1 MGKLIGKF
9 LEKEGCFLK
18 NIPEFPFLSFDS
30 NLLKNADSIRREC
43 KVFSL
48 GTIGRRYEGKRED
61 KNMENQDFESAKK
74 QGTAQNANSWVAE
87 NPHETHLRVH
97 EVELPWYRKYLF
109 STDHKVIGI
118 QYMITSLLIALFGF
132 VLMIVMRWQLSY
144 PGKPIPLLGGVLE
157 NILGHDMFPNGVMTP
172 QAYNAFGAIHGTVMI
187 FMALVPALFA
197 GFGNFVVPLQLG
209 APDMA
214 FPRLN
219 MASFWC
225 FFVGAVIIMV
235 SFFVP
240 GGAAKSG
247 WTSYPPLADLA
258 DSGPNFH
265 PILNGQ
271 TLWLLGMAFN
281 ITGSLL
287 GVINMITTIF
297 QLRVPGL
304 SWMRLPF
311 FVWAE
316 LVTAFLMLLAFPP
329 LEAAAIMQLMDRVA
343 GTSFFSPD
351 GLIVNGQQAHY
362 SGGGAPLLWQH
373 LFWFLGHPEVY
384 VQILPTMG
392 IVAEIIANNTRK
404 PLWSYRI
411 LVYSVLTIGFVGMI
425 VWAHHMYM
433 TGMGQAISTF
443 FQLFT
448 TIISIPSV
456 LIGTV
461 FLMSLWGASI
471 RFNLPMMFALA
482 WLPLFGI
489 GGLTG
494 LPLGWSTSD
503 MVLHDTYY
511 VVGHFHYMM
520 APTSIM
526 ALFAG
531 IYYWYPK
538 ATGREMNEFLG
549 KLHFWPTFITFN
561 GIFLP
566 MLMQGFAGI
575 HRRWYD
581 GGQGWEMAQGLLW
594 LNHVMSVS
602 AWLLALAQI
611 PFILNFF
618 WSLFYGKKV
627 QSDNPWQATT
637 LEWATPTP
645 PGHGNFLKPLTVYR
659 GPYAYSVPGNEKDY
673 LPQWEP
679 DTKPQ
684 VPQAKVTKI

>member
-1 MGKLIGKF
+1 MDSHMT
-9 LEKEGCFLK
+9 EK
-18 NIPEFPFLSFDS
+18 P
-30 NLLKNADSIRREC
+30 
-43 KVFSL
+43 
-48 GTIGRRYEGKRED
+48 
-61 KNMENQDFESAKK
+61 
-74 QGTAQNANSWVAE
+74 
-87 NPHETHLRVH
+87 VH
-97 EVELPWYRKYLF
+97 PGQHGHGASLPWWRRWVF

-118 QYMITSLLIALFGF
+118 QYMITSLLMGLFGF
-132 VLMIVMRWQLSY
+132 VLMIFMRWQLSY
-144 PGKPIPLLGGVLE
+144 PGKPVPLFAHLLQQLVGANMAPG
-157 NILGHDMFPNGVMTP
+157 GVMTP
-172 QAYNAFGAIHGTVMI
+172 QLYNSFGAIHGTIMI

-197 GFGNFVVPLQLG
+197 GFGNYIVPLKLG

-225 FFVGAVIIMV
+225 FFVGVVIMV
-235 SFFVP
+235 ASFFVP

-247 WTSYPPLADLA
+247 WTSYPPLANLA
-258 DSGPNFH
+258 DSGPGFH
-265 PILNGQ
+265 PVLNGQ

-287 GVINMITTIF
+287 GTVNMITTIF
-297 QLRVPGL
+297 QLRAPGL
-304 SWMRLPF
+304 SWMRLPI
-311 FVWAE
+311 FVWSE

-329 LEAAAIMQLMDRVA
+329 LESAAIMQLMDRLA

-351 GLIVNGQQAHY
+351 GLIVGGQRVAV

-392 IVAEIIANNTRK
+392 IVAEIWTNNTRR

-411 LVYSVLTIGFVGMI
+411 IVYSEIAIGFLGMV

-433 TGMGQAISTF
+433 TGMGQGVTTF
-443 FQLFT
+443 FQIFT
-448 TIISIPSV
+448 TLISIPSV

-461 FLMSLWGASI
+461 FLLSLWGGSI
-471 RFNLPMMFALA
+471 RINLPMLFALS
-482 WLPLFGI
+482 WLPLFAI

-494 LPLGWSTSD
+494 LPNGWSSSD
-503 MVLHDTYY
+503 LVLHDTYY

-520 APTSIM
+520 APTSLM

-538 ATGREMNEFLG
+538 VTGRMMNEFLG
-549 KLHFWPTFITFN
+549 KLHFWPTLLFFN
-561 GIFLP
+561 GVFFP
-566 MLMQGFAGI
+566 MLIQGMNGV

-581 GGQGWEMAQGLLW
+581 GGAGWQYAQNVLW
-594 LNHVMSVS
+594 LNHVMSIS

-611 PFILNFF
+611 PFIINFF
-618 WSLFYGKKV
+618 WSAKYGEKAK
-627 QSDNPWQATT
+627 SDNPWQATT

-645 PGHGNFLKPLTVYR
+645 PLAHGNFPVAPTVYR
-659 GPYAYSVPGNEKDY
+659 GPYEYSVPGAERDF

-679 DTKPQ
+679 G
-684 VPQAKVTKI
+684 AEEKVRTEPAHV

>member
-1 MGKLIGKF
+1 MDG
-9 LEKEGCFLK
+9 
-18 NIPEFPFLSFDS
+18 N
-30 NLLKNADSIRREC
+30 
-43 KVFSL
+43 
-48 GTIGRRYEGKRED
+48 
-61 KNMENQDFESAKK
+61 
-74 QGTAQNANSWVAE
+74 TAQNPVQPAE
-87 NPHETHLRVH
+87 QGHGAH
-97 EVELPWYRKYLF
+97 LPWWRRWVF

-118 QYMITSLLIALFGF
+118 QYMITSLLMAAFGF
-132 VLMIVMRWQLSY
+132 GLMILMRWQLSY
-144 PGKPIPLLGGVLE
+144 PGKPVPFFAGLLQQLAG
-157 NILGHDMFPNGVMTP
+157 PNMAPGGVMTP
-172 QAYNAFGAIHGTVMI
+172 QLYNSFGAIHGTVMI
-187 FMALVPALFA
+187 FMALVPALFS
-197 GFGNFVVPLQLG
+197 GFGNYIVPLKLG

-225 FFVGAVIIMV
+225 FFAGVVIMV
-235 SFFVP
+235 GSFFVP

-258 DSGPNFH
+258 DSGPGFH
-265 PILNGQ
+265 PVLNGQ

-297 QLRVPGL
+297 QLRAPGL
-304 SWMRLPF
+304 SWMRLPIY
-311 FVWAE
+311 VWSE
-316 LVTAFLMLLAFPP
+316 LVAAFLMLLAFPP
-329 LEAAAIMQLMDRVA
+329 LEAAAVMQLMDRLA

-351 GLIVNGQQAHY
+351 GLVVGGQRVAV

-373 LFWFLGHPEVY
+373 LFWFIGHPEVY

-392 IVAEIIANNTRK
+392 IIAEIWTNNTRR
-404 PLWSYRI
+404 PLWSYRAV
-411 LVYSVLTIGFVGMI
+411 VYSEIAIGFVGMI

-433 TGMGQAISTF
+433 TGMGQGVTTF

-461 FLMSLWGASI
+461 FLLSLWGASI
-471 RFNLPMMFALA
+471 RINLPMLFALS
-482 WLPLFGI
+482 WLPLFAI

-494 LPLGWSTSD
+494 LPNGWSSSD
-503 MVLHDTYY
+503 LVLHDTYY

-520 APTSIM
+520 GPTSLM

-538 ATGREMNEFLG
+538 VTGRMMNEFLG
-549 KLHFWPTFITFN
+549 KLHFWPTLLFFN
-561 GIFLP
+561 GVFFP
-566 MLMQGFAGI
+566 MLIQGFNGV

-581 GGQGWEMAQGLLW
+581 GGAGWQFAQNVLW
-594 LNHVMSVS
+594 LNQVMTIS

-611 PFILNFF
+611 PFVINFF
-618 WSLFYGKKV
+618 WSARHGARV
-627 QSDNPWQATT
+627 ESDNPWQATT
-637 LEWATPTP
+637 LEWAAPTP
-645 PGHGNFLKPLTVYR
+645 PLAHGNFPAAVSVYR
-659 GPYAYSVPGNEKDY
+659 GPYEYSAPSAKRDF

-679 DTKPQ
+679 EAQGKAPAEAAR
-684 VPQAKVTKI
+684 V

>member
-1 MGKLIGKF
+1 M
-9 LEKEGCFLK
+9 
-18 NIPEFPFLSFDS
+18 D
-30 NLLKNADSIRREC
+30 
-43 KVFSL
+43 
-48 GTIGRRYEGKRED
+48 
-61 KNMENQDFESAKK
+61 NQDFIHAGK
-74 QGTAQNANSWVAE
+74 QDVSHHPEGIATENLGGKQAE
-87 NPHETHLRVH
+87 GHHEQ
-97 EVELPWYRKYLF
+97 LPWYRKYLF
-109 STDHKVIGI
+109 STDHKVIGM
-118 QYMITSLLIALFGF
+118 QYMITSLIIALFGF
-132 VLMIVMRWQLSY
+132 GLMIVMRWQLSY
-144 PGKPIPLLGGVLE
+144 PGKPIPIFGGILE
-157 NILGHDMFPNGVMTP
+157 NIFGPEMFSGGVMTP
-172 QAYNAFGAIHGTVMI
+172 QAYNSFGAIHGTVMI

-258 DSGPNFH
+258 DSGPHFH
-265 PILNGQ
+265 PLFNGQ

-297 QLRVPGL
+297 QLRAPGL

-311 FVWAE
+311 FIWTE

-329 LEAAAIMQLMDRVA
+329 LEAAAIMQLMDRLA
-343 GTSFFSPD
+343 GTSFFSPE
-351 GLIVNGQQAHY
+351 GLIVNGQHAHY
-362 SGGGAPLLWQH
+362 SGGGSPLLWQH

-404 PLWSYRI
+404 PLWSYKI
-411 LVYSVLTIGFVGMI
+411 LVYSVLAIGFVGMI

-461 FLMSLWGASI
+461 LLMSLWGASI
-471 RFNLPMMFALA
+471 RFNLPMLFALA

-494 LPLGWSTSD
+494 LPLGWSSSD

-511 VVGHFHYMM
+511 VIGHFHYMM

-538 ATGREMNEFLG
+538 ATGREMNVFLG

-561 GIFLP
+561 GVFFP
-566 MLMQGFAGI
+566 MLIQGFAGV

-581 GGQGWEMAQGLLW
+581 GGQGWEMAQGVLW
-594 LNHVMSVS
+594 LNQVMSVS
-602 AWLLALAQI
+602 SWLLALAQI
-611 PFILNFF
+611 PFIINFF

-627 QSDNPWQATT
+627 QSDNPWQGTT
-637 LEWATPTP
+637 LEWAAPTP
-645 PGHGNFLKPLTVYR
+645 PGHGNFLSALTVYR
-659 GPYAYSVPGNEKDY
+659 GPYEYSVPGADKDY
-673 LPQWEP
+673 SPQWEP
-679 DTKPQ
+679 DAKPKI
-684 VPQAKVTKI
+684 PQAKVAKV